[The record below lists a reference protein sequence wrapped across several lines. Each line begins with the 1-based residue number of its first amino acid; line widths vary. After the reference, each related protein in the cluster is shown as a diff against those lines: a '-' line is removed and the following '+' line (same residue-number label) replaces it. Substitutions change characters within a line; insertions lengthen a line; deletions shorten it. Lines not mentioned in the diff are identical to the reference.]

1 MTLMLLMMMMM
12 MMIPGSQY
20 RTGRA
25 RRGWR
30 TSPLRTSRRSRPC
43 SGSWCGWPPPSSWRT
58 GWSHQ
63 GCLCWAWLE
72 SFHHFLFQ
80 GASAQLRFHGCS
92 GGTNDDSTFLL
103 VFTFTFYFQ
112 FSILNA
118 RAEPTTAQHSFFT
131 FGCLLVGSKPCFNF
145 PHHLYCYISHARMFG
160 CLTQCQRNI
169 LCSTILVKEELTWH
183 SWWWSEV

>member
-92 GGTNDDSTFLL
+92 GGTNDDSTFWPF
-103 VFTFTFYFQ
+103 FTFTFQLSIFNGTNDDLTFWLILTFNFQ
-112 FSILNA
+112 FSILNTRVETSSA
-118 RAEPTTAQHSFFT
+118 RHSFSLLDVCFLDQNHILT
-131 FGCLLVGSKPCFNF
+131 FLITCGIIIGPDVWLFDSR
-145 PHHLYCYISHARMFG
+145 SM
-160 CLTQCQRNI
+160 
-169 LCSTILVKEELTWH
+169 
-183 SWWWSEV
+183 